1 MAATE
6 EAQRDGVDPEFAAL
20 VHSYAQAVDE
30 GRMADAQEASAAVM
44 TEALRQAQEN
54 PTPDLLRS
62 LIAGK
67 AENEGEWEVARRIF
81 QEQLDEATKL
91 PDPAIRGCCQ
101 SRPLLDL
108 ARISRWEGKHEQA
121 YELAKSAVESSRVR
135 DWGFHIAWTL
145 APFSTYALRTGRVDE
160 ALQAADEGLSLL
172 GDGRAQDL
180 FRAQLMLRR
189 GESLLHSGRDSDA
202 RLTLNHAWEKIEPFS
217 GMSDATGVQATIAD
231 WWQLEAKLRSKQ
243 GDWPQARQAWESAVA
258 FAHHVIE
265 TWGSFEL
272 RPAVALA
279 EVLAEYADAAAA
291 AGESPRATALRAER
305 ASIQSMAPRC
315 EALQ

>member
-1 MAATE
+1 
-6 EAQRDGVDPEFAAL
+6 
-20 VHSYAQAVDE
+20 
-30 GRMADAQEASAAVM
+30 
-44 TEALRQAQEN
+44 
-54 PTPDLLRS
+54 
-62 LIAGK
+62 
-67 AENEGEWEVARRIF
+67 
-81 QEQLDEATKL
+81 
-91 PDPAIRGCCQ
+91 
-101 SRPLLDL
+101 
-108 ARISRWEGKHEQA
+108 
-121 YELAKSAVESSRVR
+121 
-135 DWGFHIAWTL
+135 
-145 APFSTYALRTGRVDE
+145 
-160 ALQAADEGLSLL
+160 
-172 GDGRAQDL
+172 
-180 FRAQLMLRR
+180 MLRR